1 MIFFFIILDTG
12 FTLFY
17 KFDIVF
23 VFFLK
28 RFIKSTPDKKV
39 FFSVN
44 IAVILTTGKPVR
56 LSQTLNKLESCINLS
71 KPNPE

>member
-1 MIFFFIILDTG
+1 VHVQHEKSHLTTDKTEDLMSVITVQ
-12 FTLFY
+12 FT
-17 KFDIVF
+17 
-23 VFFLK
+23 
-28 RFIKSTPDKKV
+28 STPDKKV

-71 KPNPE
+71 NPNPE